1 MQGFGG
7 SKHFK
12 DNFAVLKSCDEIR
25 DQDNIKFNGDDIMWE
40 NFKLSKFP
48 NWSFECSFEAEE
60 YKNRVKYVKIW
71 NLIG

>member
-25 DQDNIKFNGDDIMWE
+25 DQDIIKFNEKDITWK
-40 NFKLSKFP
+40 NFKKNFS
-48 NWSFECSFEAEE
+48 NWSFDSN
-60 YKNRVKYVKIW
+60 YKV
-71 NLIG
+71 